1 MSYRLVLLLA
11 VVVFMG
17 CNSSKQVAAPLPEA
31 SEQTP
36 PEQTSPQIAAGEST
50 LTAENENAEQPD
62 IAPITLVV
70 ADAQQYAEVIRK
82 HKGKIVLVDFWATW
96 CTPCVK
102 QFPHTVELSKKYAG
116 EVAVVSVSLDVPE
129 TDQARVLKFLK
140 NRGAAFDNLISAL
153 GAGEAS
159 AEAFDIE
166 SGVPHYK
173 IYDREGQLFA
183 AFSADPDSPPLPEM
197 IDLKLHE
204 LLGEK

>member
-1 MSYRLVLLLA
+1 MLCRWVLLLA
-11 VVVFMG
+11 VVVFVG

-36 PEQTSPQIAAGEST
+36 AGQTSPQIAADEST
-50 LTAENENAEQPD
+50 LTAENAEQPE

-183 AFSADPDSPPLPEM
+183 AFSADPDSPPLPEV